1 MADLMHDFDVVSRWE
16 NDIWDNMTV
25 CLNFISR
32 RQRKYLFD
40 ISHMYALNTSH
51 FSSSSLNPYNN
62 IYVQDKLDDW
72 QLEMPVSRPDYRPHL
87 GHSHPDPNINQ
98 TKGRY
103 LGRRQAPLRSP
114 QQRLVTFKSFLLYL
128 MGHSTLANP
137 IKFASAWVI
146 RAILKRLPPRSD
158 ESISVQVLGF

>member
-1 MADLMHDFDVVSRWE
+1 MWCPGE
-16 NDIWDNMTV
+16 NTRSQLYFTQAKKIFIWH
-25 CLNFISR
+25 F
-32 RQRKYLFD
+32 
-40 ISHMYALNTSH
+40 SHLRTLNTSD

-72 QLEMPVSRPDYRPHL
+72 QPEMPVPGPEHRPHL

-103 LGRRQAPLRSP
+103 LEQRQARPPMPRPSL
-114 QQRLVTFKSFLLYL
+114 QQRLVISKSFLLYL
-128 MGHSTLANP
+128 MSQFYFLANP

-146 RAILKRLPPRSD
+146 RAILTRLPPRSD